1 MSVQP
6 EVLDHLDSP
15 LSEHFLHNFL
25 ALNIRFTAEETI
37 EFLRHNQDI
46 PDINYLYVV
55 DDDNRLVGVL
65 PTRKLLHAAPDA
77 RIADIMQ
84 PDPVSIPAGVSV
96 LQAVQLFMEYKFLA
110 YPVVDKERHLVG
122 VVDVTLFNRELL
134 DVAKRRQIED
144 LFETLGVRIAK
155 LAQASP
161 LAAFRYRFPWL
172 LATIA
177 SGSLCAVIADVY
189 GETLQRSI
197 VIAFF
202 LTLVLGLAEGMS
214 VQAMSVTIQG
224 LHAEKLSWRMFAR
237 NLKREGS
244 AGLLLGVASGALV
257 TLIVGV
263 WYQSFPPALVVGSSV
278 AWCMTIANLLG
289 LIVPTSLHAL
299 KLNFRIAAGPLTL
312 AITDLITL
320 ASYFTIARLS
330 LG

>member
-1 MSVQP
+1 MP
-6 EVLDHLDSP
+6 EVLDHLDGP
-15 LSEHFLHNFL
+15 LSAHLLHNFI
-25 ALNIRFTAEETI
+25 ALNDRLTAEQTI
-37 EFLRHNQDI
+37 ELLRHSQDV

-55 DDDNRLVGVL
+55 NDDNRLTGVL
-65 PTRKLLHAAPDA
+65 PTRKLLHAPP
-77 RIADIMQ
+77 RVPIVEIMQ
-84 PDPVSIPAGVSV
+84 ADPVSIPAGVSV
-96 LQAVQLFMEYKFLA
+96 LQAIQLFMEYKFLA
-110 YPVVDKERHLVG
+110 YPVVDAEHRLVG

-144 LFETLGVRIAK
+144 LFETLGVRISK

-177 SGSLCAVIADVY
+177 SGSLCAVIADVF

-202 LTLVLGLAEGMS
+202 LTLVLGLAESMS

-224 LHAEKLSWRMFAR
+224 LHAEKLSWRSFFR
-237 NLKREGS
+237 NVRREGL

-257 TLIVGV
+257 TLIVGL
-263 WYQSFPPALVVGSSV
+263 WYQSFPPALVVGGSV
-278 AWCMTIANLLG
+278 AWVMTISNLLG
-289 LIVPTSLHAL
+289 LIVPTTLHAL

-312 AITDLITL
+312 AITDLMTL
-320 ASYFTIARLS
+320 TSYFTIAWIS

>member
-1 MSVQP
+1 MP

-15 LSEHFLHNFL
+15 LAAHLAHNFV
-25 ALNIRFTAEETI
+25 ALEAQFTAEQTI

-55 DDDNRLVGVL
+55 DEANRLIGVL
-65 PTRKLLHAAPDA
+65 PTRKLLHAPPDA
-77 RIADIMQ
+77 RVADIMQ
-84 PDPVSIPAGVSV
+84 LDPVSIPAGVSV
-96 LQAVQLFMEYKFLA
+96 LQAIQLFMEHKFLA
-110 YPVVDKERHLVG
+110 YPVIDAENHLVG
-122 VVDVTLFNRELL
+122 VVDVTLFNRELF

-155 LAQASP
+155 LGQVSP
-161 LAAFRYRFPWL
+161 LGAFRYRFPWL

-177 SGSLCAVIADVY
+177 SGSLCAMIADVY

-224 LHAEKLSWRMFAR
+224 LHAEKLSWRSFWR
-237 NLKREGS
+237 NVAREGT
-244 AGLLLGVASGALV
+244 AGLLLGLASGSLV

-263 WYQSFPPALVVGSSV
+263 WYKSLPPALVVGGSV

-289 LIVPTSLHAL
+289 LIVPTLLHSL

-312 AITDLITL
+312 AVTDLMTL

>member
-1 MSVQP
+1 MP
-6 EVLDHLDSP
+6 EVLDHLEAP
-15 LSEHFLHNFL
+15 LTEHIMHQFV
-25 ALNIRFTAEETI
+25 ALPDRLNAGETI
-37 EFLRHNQDI
+37 ELLRQSQDI

-55 DDDNRLVGVL
+55 DEANRLTGVL
-65 PTRKLLHAAPDA
+65 PTRKLLHAAPEA
-77 RIADIMQ
+77 RVVDIMQ
-84 PDPVSIPAGVSV
+84 PDPVSIPNTVSV
-96 LQAVQLFMEYKFLA
+96 LQAIQLFMEYKYLA
-110 YPVVDKERHLVG
+110 YPVVDAEHRLVG

-161 LAAFRYRFPWL
+161 FGAFRYRFPWL

-177 SGSLCAVIADVY
+177 SGSLCAVIADVF
-189 GETLQRSI
+189 GETLQKSI

-224 LHAEKLSWRMFAR
+224 LHAEKLSRQSFFR
-237 NLKREGS
+237 NVRREGM
-244 AGLLLGVASGALV
+244 AGALLGVASGALV
-257 TLIVGV
+257 TLIIGL

-278 AWCMTIANLLG
+278 AWVMTIANLLG
-289 LIVPTSLHAL
+289 LIVPTTLHAL

-312 AITDLITL
+312 AITDLMTL
-320 ASYFTIARLS
+320 TSYFTIAHFS

>member
-1 MSVQP
+1 MP

-15 LSEHFLHNFL
+15 LASHLLHRFV
-25 ALNIRFTAEETI
+25 ALNVCLTAQETI
-37 EFLRHNQDI
+37 DLLRHSQDI

-77 RIADIMQ
+77 RVIDIMQ
-84 PDPVSIPAGVSV
+84 PDPVSIPSHVTL
-96 LQAVQLFMEYKFLA
+96 LQAIQLFMEYKYLA
-110 YPVVDKERHLVG
+110 YPVIDADRQLVG
-122 VVDVTLFNRELL
+122 VVDVTLFNQELL

-161 LAAFRYRFPWL
+161 LGAFRYRFPWL

-177 SGSLCAVIADVY
+177 SGSLCAMIADIF
-189 GETLQRSI
+189 GDTLQKSI

-214 VQAMSVTIQG
+214 VQAMSVTLQG
-224 LHAEKLSWRMFAR
+224 LHAEKLSWGLFFR
-237 NLKREGS
+237 NVKREGL
-244 AGLLLGVASGALV
+244 AGLLLGIASGAIV
-257 TLIVGV
+257 TIIVGV
-263 WYQSFPPALVVGSSV
+263 WYRSLPPALVVGGSV
-278 AWCMTIANLLG
+278 AWVMTVANLLG

-312 AITDLITL
+312 AVADLMTL
-320 ASYFTIARLS
+320 TSYFTIARLS

>member
-1 MSVQP
+1 MP
-6 EVLDHLDSP
+6 EVLDHLDGP
-15 LSEHFLHNFL
+15 LSAHLLHNFI
-25 ALNIRFTAEETI
+25 ALNDRLTAEQTI
-37 EFLRHNQDI
+37 ELLRHSQDV

-55 DDDNRLVGVL
+55 NDDNRLTGVL
-65 PTRKLLHAAPDA
+65 PTRKLLHAPP
-77 RIADIMQ
+77 RVPIVEIMQ
-84 PDPVSIPAGVSV
+84 ADPVSIPDGVTV
-96 LQAVQLFMEYKFLA
+96 LQAIQLFMEYKFLA
-110 YPVVDKERHLVG
+110 YPDVDAEHRLVG

-144 LFETLGVRIAK
+144 LFETLGVRISK

-177 SGSLCAVIADVY
+177 SGSLCAVIADVF

-202 LTLVLGLAEGMS
+202 LTLVLGLAESMS

-224 LHAEKLSWRMFAR
+224 LHAEKLSWRSFFR
-237 NLKREGS
+237 NVRREGL

-257 TLIVGV
+257 TLIVGL
-263 WYQSFPPALVVGSSV
+263 WYQSFPPALVVGGSV
-278 AWCMTIANLLG
+278 AWVMTISNLLG
-289 LIVPTSLHAL
+289 LIVPTTLHAL

-312 AITDLITL
+312 AITDLMTL
-320 ASYFTIARLS
+320 TSYFTIAWIS

>member
-1 MSVQP
+1 MP
-6 EVLDHLDSP
+6 EVLDNLESSLGPYLQHKFVS
-15 LSEHFLHNFL
+15 
-25 ALNIRFTAEETI
+25 LNVCLTAQETI
-37 EFLRHNQDI
+37 ELLRHSQDI

-65 PTRKLLHAAPDA
+65 PTRKLLHAAPEA
-77 RIADIMQ
+77 RVIDIMQ
-84 PDPVSIPAGVSV
+84 PDPVSIPSNVSV
-96 LQAVQLFMEYKFLA
+96 LQAIQLFMEYKFLA
-110 YPVVDKERHLVG
+110 YPVIDADRRLAG

-161 LAAFRYRFPWL
+161 LGAFRYRFPWL

-177 SGSLCAVIADVY
+177 SGSLCAMIADVF
-189 GETLQRSI
+189 GDTLRKTI
-197 VIAFF
+197 VLAFF

-224 LHAEKLSWRMFAR
+224 LHAEKLSWGSFFR
-237 NLKREGS
+237 NVKREGM
-244 AGLLLGVASGALV
+244 AGLLLGLASGALV

-263 WYQSFPPALVVGSSV
+263 WYQKLAPALVVGGSV
-278 AWCMTIANLLG
+278 AWVMTIANLLG

-312 AITDLITL
+312 AVADLMTL
-320 ASYFTIARLS
+320 SSYFTIARLS

>member
-1 MSVQP
+1 MP

-15 LSEHFLHNFL
+15 LSAHLLQNFI
-25 ALNIRFTAEETI
+25 ALSDRLTAQQTI
-37 EFLRHNQDI
+37 ELLRHSQDV

-55 DDDNRLVGVL
+55 TDENRLTGVL
-65 PTRKLLHAAPDA
+65 PTRKLLHAPPGVP
-77 RIADIMQ
+77 IVEIMQ
-84 PDPVSIPAGVSV
+84 PDPVSIPAGVTI
-96 LQAVQLFMEYKFLA
+96 LEAIQLFMEYKFLA
-110 YPVVDKERHLVG
+110 YPVVDAEHRLVG
-122 VVDVTLFNRELL
+122 VVDVTLFNRDLL

-177 SGSLCAVIADVY
+177 SGSLCAIIADVF
-189 GETLQRSI
+189 GETLQRSL

-214 VQAMSVTIQG
+214 VQAMSVTLQG
-224 LHAEKLSWRMFAR
+224 LHAERLSWRNFLR
-237 NLKREGS
+237 NVRREGM
-244 AGLLLGVASGALV
+244 AGVLLGIASGALV
-257 TLIVGV
+257 TLIIAL
-263 WYQSFPPALVVGSSV
+263 WYQDLRPALVVGGSV
-278 AWCMTIANLLG
+278 AWVMSIANLLG
-289 LIVPTSLHAL
+289 LIVPTTLHAL

-312 AITDLITL
+312 AITDLMTL
-320 ASYFTIARLS
+320 TSYFTIARLC

>member
-1 MSVQP
+1 MP
-6 EVLDHLDSP
+6 EVLDNLDS
-15 LSEHFLHNFL
+15 
-25 ALNIRFTAEETI
+25 ALTPYLQKKFVSLNVCLTAQQTI
-37 EFLRHNQDI
+37 ELLRHREDI

-55 DDDNRLVGVL
+55 DDDQRLVGVL
-65 PTRKLLHAAPDA
+65 PTRKLLHAPPEA
-77 RIADIMQ
+77 RVIDIMQ
-84 PDPVSIPAGVSV
+84 PDPVSIPSGVSV
-96 LQAVQLFMEYKFLA
+96 LQAIQLFMEYKFLA
-110 YPVVDKERHLVG
+110 YPVVEPDRRLVG

-161 LAAFRYRFPWL
+161 LGAFRYRFPWL

-177 SGSLCAVIADVY
+177 SGSLCAMIADIF
-189 GETLQRSI
+189 GDTLQKSI

-224 LHAEKLSWRMFAR
+224 LHAEKLSWSLFFR
-237 NLKREGS
+237 NVKREGL
-244 AGLLLGVASGALV
+244 AGLLLGLASGALV

-263 WYQSFPPALVVGSSV
+263 WYKSFPPALVVGGSV
-278 AWCMTIANLLG
+278 AWVMTVANLLG

-312 AITDLITL
+312 AIADLMTL
-320 ASYFTIARLS
+320 TSYFTIARLS

>member
-1 MSVQP
+1 MP
-6 EVLDHLDSP
+6 EALDHLDGP

-25 ALNIRFTAEETI
+25 ALNVNLTAEQTI

-55 DDDNRLVGVL
+55 DEENRLVGVL
-65 PTRKLLHAAPDA
+65 PTRKLLHAPPEA

-84 PDPVSIPAGVSV
+84 RDPVSIPDGVSV
-96 LQAVQLFMEYKFLA
+96 LQAVQLFMEYKYLA
-110 YPVVDKERHLVG
+110 YPVIDAERHLVG

-177 SGSLCAVIADVY
+177 SGSLCAVIADVF

-197 VIAFF
+197 IIAFF
-202 LTLVLGLAEGMS
+202 LTLVLGLAESMS

-224 LHAEKLSWRMFAR
+224 LHAEKLSWGSFRR
-237 NLKREGS
+237 NLTREGS
-244 AGLLLGVASGALV
+244 GGLLLGLASGALV
-257 TLIVGV
+257 TIIVGF
-263 WYQSFPPALVVGSSV
+263 WYRSFPPALVVGGSV
-278 AWCMTIANLLG
+278 AWCMSIANLLG
-289 LIVPTSLHAL
+289 LVVPTLLHAL

-312 AITDLITL
+312 AVTDLMTL

>member
-1 MSVQP
+1 MP
-6 EVLDHLDSP
+6 EVLDHLDGP
-15 LSEHFLHNFL
+15 LSAHLLHNFI
-25 ALNIRFTAEETI
+25 ALNDRLTAEQTI
-37 EFLRHNQDI
+37 ELLRHSQDV

-55 DDDNRLVGVL
+55 NDDNRLTGVL
-65 PTRKLLHAAPDA
+65 PTRKLLHAPP
-77 RIADIMQ
+77 RVPIVEIMQ
-84 PDPVSIPAGVSV
+84 ADPVSIPDGVTV
-96 LQAVQLFMEYKFLA
+96 LQAIQLFMEYKFLA
-110 YPVVDKERHLVG
+110 YPVVDAEHRLVG

-144 LFETLGVRIAK
+144 LFETLGVRISK

-177 SGSLCAVIADVY
+177 SGSLCAVIADVF

-202 LTLVLGLAEGMS
+202 LTLVLGLAESMS

-224 LHAEKLSWRMFAR
+224 LHAEKLSWRSFFR
-237 NLKREGS
+237 NVRREGL

-257 TLIVGV
+257 TLIVGL
-263 WYQSFPPALVVGSSV
+263 WYQSFPPALVVGGSV
-278 AWCMTIANLLG
+278 AWVMTISNLLG
-289 LIVPTSLHAL
+289 LIVPTTLHAL

-312 AITDLITL
+312 AITDLMTL
-320 ASYFTIARLS
+320 TSYFTIAWIS

>member
-1 MSVQP
+1 MS
-6 EVLDHLDSP
+6 EALDHLESP
-15 LSEHFLHNFL
+15 LLSHIMHQFV
-25 ALNIRFTAEETI
+25 ALPDRLCAQETI
-37 EFLRHNQDI
+37 ELLRHSQDI

-55 DDDNRLVGVL
+55 DSDNRLIGVL

-77 RIADIMQ
+77 RVIDIMQ
-84 PDPVSIPAGVSV
+84 PDPVSIPSHVTV
-96 LQAVQLFMEYKFLA
+96 LQAIQLFMEYKFLA
-110 YPVVDKERHLVG
+110 YPVIDAERRLVG
-122 VVDVTLFNRELL
+122 VVDVTLFNRDLL

-161 LAAFRYRFPWL
+161 LGAFRYRFPWL

-177 SGSLCAVIADVY
+177 SGSLCAVIADVF
-189 GETLQRSI
+189 GETLQKSI

-214 VQAMSVTIQG
+214 VQAMSVTLQG
-224 LHAEKLSWRMFAR
+224 LHAERLSWGSFFR
-237 NLKREGS
+237 NIRREGL
-244 AGLLLGVASGALV
+244 AGLLLGAASGALV

-263 WYQSFPPALVVGSSV
+263 WYQSLPPALVVGGSV
-278 AWCMTIANLLG
+278 AWVMTIANVLG
-289 LIVPTSLHAL
+289 LIVPTTLHAL

-312 AITDLITL
+312 AITDLMTL
-320 ASYFTIARLS
+320 TSYFTIARFS

>member
-1 MSVQP
+1 MPRICCTTSSRSTRQ
-6 EVLDHLDSP
+6 
-15 LSEHFLHNFL
+15 
-25 ALNIRFTAEETI
+25 FTAEQTI

-55 DDDNRLVGVL
+55 DETNRLIGVL
-65 PTRKLLHAAPDA
+65 PTRKLLHAPPEA
-77 RIADIMQ
+77 RVAEIMQ

-96 LQAVQLFMEYKFLA
+96 LQAVQLFMEHKFLA
-110 YPVVDKERHLVG
+110 YPVVDEAHRLVG

-155 LAQASP
+155 LGQASP
-161 LAAFRYRFPWL
+161 LGAFRYRFPWL

-197 VIAFF
+197 IIAFF

-224 LHAEKLSWRMFAR
+224 LHAEKLSWRSFWR
-237 NLKREGS
+237 NVAREGT
-244 AGLLLGVASGALV
+244 AGLLLGVASGTLV

-263 WYQSFPPALVVGSSV
+263 WYRSLPPALVVGGSV

-289 LIVPTSLHAL
+289 LIVPTVLHSL

-312 AITDLITL
+312 AVTDLMTL
-320 ASYFTIARLS
+320 TSYFTIARLS